1 MTEVQKNIVE
11 KEDGSVFVSEN
22 EFFDILK
29 LVAPGTNL
37 RSALNGALQA
47 GKGALV
53 VVENDNTPEIF
64 EGGFEIGSRFT
75 PQRIVELSKM
85 DGAII
90 LSKDLKKISYA
101 NVLLT
106 PSSKFKTVE
115 TGTRHKA
122 AERVAQQAG
131 TLVLAISERKSQMT
145 LYYKGVRYPLANT
158 SELLRKANE
167 YIQLLEKQ
175 RKLFDDSIERLTRS
189 ELKTYFDLKLA
200 IQAIQKG
207 KLIQKVARDLEK
219 YSIELGGEAT
229 LIKIGLKELSTGVK
243 KETDSIIRD
252 YTNLSFEKS
261 QDFLDGLTYNDLLA
275 EEVLAD
281 SLGHESSNSSGDS
294 ISGWRILSK
303 TLLSNE
309 EIENFFEKGNN
320 LKNLLN
326 YSEEEF
332 LNIFGE
338 GIGID
343 LKKQIDN
350 IKVRF

>member
-11 KEDGSVFVSEN
+11 RDDENVFVSEN

-47 GKGALV
+47 GKGALIV
-53 VVENDNTPEIF
+53 IENEHTEEIF

-90 LSKDLKKISYA
+90 LSKDLKKINCA

-229 LIKIGLKELSTGVK
+229 LIKIGFKELSTGVK

-326 YSEEEF
+326 YPEEEF
-332 LNIFGE
+332 LNVFGE